1 MRTYYKK
8 VSTLMLAVSLF
19 AFTAT
24 AQIQT
29 PQASPAATISQSVG
43 LGKATVEYSRPA
55 LKGRKMFGVQV
66 PYGKVWRTGA
76 NKITNLI
83 LSEDM
88 LVGGKKVPAGTYGL
102 FTIPTATD
110 WTIILSK
117 DANMWGAYE
126 YKEAN
131 DVVRFTVK
139 SQKLAK
145 AQEYF
150 TIEFMDFSASE
161 AMVAISWENVQVKF
175 ALKNDPDEKIMAEI
189 KQKTVGSDISTAT
202 YSAAANYYYDTNRD
216 LNQAYEWAN
225 KVVEKDQKFW
235 TYYLRAKI
243 AAKIGKC
250 DVAVADATKGLALA
264 KEGGDDSYMI
274 NHQNVLKDCKGK

>member
-8 VSTLMLAVSLF
+8 LSTLMLAASLF
-19 AFTAT
+19 ALTAT

-29 PQASPAATISQSVG
+29 PQPSPAATISQSVG

-76 NKITNLI
+76 NKVANLI

-88 LVGGKKVPAGTYGL
+88 LVGGKKVAAGTYGL
-102 FTIPTATD
+102 FTIPTTTD

-117 DANMWGAYE
+117 DAAMWGAYE

-139 SQKLAK
+139 AQKLAK

-150 TIEFMDFSASE
+150 TIEFTDFSASE

-175 ALKNDPDEKIMAEI
+175 ALKNDPDERIMAEI
-189 KQKTVGSDISTAT
+189 KEKMAGSDISTAT

-225 KVVEKDQKFW
+225 KVVEQDQKFW

-250 DVAVADATKGLALA
+250 DVAVADATKGLAMA
-264 KEGGDDSYMI
+264 KEGGDDSYVI
-274 NHQNVLKDCKGK
+274 NHQKVLKDCKGK

>member
-1 MRTYYKK
+1 MNKAFQK
-8 VSTLMLAVSLF
+8 FSTLCLAMSLF
-19 AFTAT
+19 VLSAQ

-29 PQASPAATISQSVG
+29 PQASPAATISQSIG

-55 LKGRKMFGVQV
+55 LKGRKMFGAQV

-76 NKITNLI
+76 NKITNLV
-83 LSEDM
+83 LSEEM
-88 LVGGKKVPAGTYGL
+88 MVNGQKVPAGTYGL

-126 YKEAN
+126 YNQAN

-139 SQKLAK
+139 SQKLAQK
-145 AQEYF
+145 QEHF
-150 TIEFMDFSASE
+150 TIEFTDFTPSE
-161 AMVAISWENVQVKF
+161 ANVAISWENALVKF
-175 ALKNDPDEKIMAEI
+175 PIKNDADARIMAEI
-189 KQKTVGSDISTAT
+189 EKKMSATEISPAT

-216 LNQAYEWAN
+216 LNKAYEWAN

-235 TYYLRAKI
+235 TYYLRGKI

-250 DVAVADATKGLALA
+250 DVAVSDATKGLAMA
-264 KEGGDDSYMI
+264 KEAGDDSYVL
-274 NHQNVLKDCKGK
+274 NHQNVLKACKGK

>member
-8 VSTLMLAVSLF
+8 MSTLVLAASLL

-29 PQASPAATISQSVG
+29 PQASPSATISQTIG
-43 LGKATVEYSRPA
+43 LGKATVEFSRPA

-88 LVGGKKVPAGTYGL
+88 LVGGQKVAAGTYAL
-102 FTIPTATD
+102 FTIPTTTD
-110 WTIILSK
+110 WTIILNK
-117 DANMWGAYE
+117 DASMWGAYE
-126 YKEAN
+126 YKQAN
-131 DVVRFTVK
+131 DVLRFTVK

-145 AQEYF
+145 TQEYF
-150 TIEFMDFSASE
+150 TIEFTDFTASE
-161 AMVAISWENVQVKF
+161 TNVAISWENVQVKF

-189 KQKTVGSDISTAT
+189 KQKTAASDISAAT

-216 LNQAYEWAN
+216 LNQAFQWAN
-225 KVVEKDQKFW
+225 KVVEQDQKFW
-235 TYYLRAKI
+235 TYYLRGKI

-264 KEGGDDSYMI
+264 KEAGDDSYVL
-274 NHQNVLKDCKGK
+274 NHQQVLKDCKGK

>member
-8 VSTLMLAVSLF
+8 LSTLMLAASLF
-19 AFTAT
+19 ALTAT

-29 PQASPAATISQSVG
+29 PQASPAATISQTVG

-88 LVGGKKVPAGTYGL
+88 LVGGQKVAAGTYAL

-117 DANMWGAYE
+117 DASMWGAYE

-131 DVVRFTVK
+131 DVVRFTAK
-139 SQKLAK
+139 SQKLTK

-150 TIEFMDFSASE
+150 TIEFTDFTASE
-161 AMVAISWENVQVKF
+161 ANVAISWENVQVKF
-175 ALKNDPDEKIMAEI
+175 TLKNDPDEKIMAEI
-189 KQKTVGSDISTAT
+189 KQKTAASDISTAT

-216 LNQAYEWAN
+216 LNQAYEWAS

-235 TYYLRAKI
+235 TYYLRGKI

-250 DVAVADATKGLALA
+250 DIAVADATKGLAMA
-264 KEGGDDSYMI
+264 KEAGDDSYI
-274 NHQNVLKDCKGK
+274 LNHQQVLKDCKGK

>member
-1 MRTYYKK
+1 MYKSFQK
-8 VSTLMLAVSLF
+8 ISALGVALSLF
-19 AFTAT
+19 IGAAQ

-43 LGKATVEYSRPA
+43 LGKVTVEYSRPA
-55 LKGRKMFGVQV
+55 LKGRKMFGAQV

-83 LSEDM
+83 LSEEM
-88 LVGGKKVPAGTYGL
+88 MVQGQKVPAGAYGL

-126 YKEAN
+126 YNAKN

-145 AQEYF
+145 AQENF
-150 TIEFMDFSASE
+150 TIEFTDFTPSE
-161 AMVAISWENVQVKF
+161 ASVAISWENTLVKF
-175 ALKNDPDEKIMAEI
+175 PIRNDADAKIMAEI
-189 KQKTVGSDISTAT
+189 DKKMAASEISIAT

-216 LNQAYEWAN
+216 LKKAYEWAT

-235 TYYLRAKI
+235 TYYLRGKI
-243 AAKIGKC
+243 AAKIGQC
-250 DVAVADATKGLALA
+250 DVAVSDATKGLALA
-264 KEGGDDSYMI
+264 KEAGDDSYI
-274 NHQNVLKDCKGK
+274 LNHQKVLNECKGK

>member
-8 VSTLMLAVSLF
+8 LSALMLAASLF
-19 AFTAT
+19 AFTAM

-29 PQASPAATISQSVG
+29 PQASPAATISQSIG

-88 LVGGKKVPAGTYGL
+88 LVGGQKVAAGTYAL

-110 WTIILSK
+110 WTIILNK

-150 TIEFMDFSASE
+150 TIEFTDFSASE
-161 AMVAISWENVQVKF
+161 ANVAISWENVQVKF
-175 ALKNDPDEKIMAEI
+175 TLKNDPDEKIMAEI
-189 KQKTVGSDISTAT
+189 KQKMAGSDISTAT

-216 LNQAYEWAN
+216 LNQAYQWAN
-225 KVVEKDQKFW
+225 KVVEQDQKFW
-235 TYYLRAKI
+235 TYYLRGKI

-264 KEGGDDSYMI
+264 KEAGDDSYVL
-274 NHQNVLKDCKGK
+274 NHQQVLKDCKGK

>member
-8 VSTLMLAVSLF
+8 MSTLVLAASLL

-29 PQASPAATISQSVG
+29 PQASPSATISQTIG
-43 LGKATVEYSRPA
+43 LGKATVEFSRPA

-88 LVGGKKVPAGTYGL
+88 LVGGQKVAAGTYAL
-102 FTIPTATD
+102 FTIPTTTD

-131 DVVRFTVK
+131 DVLRFTVK

-145 AQEYF
+145 TQEYF
-150 TIEFMDFSASE
+150 TIEFTDFTASE
-161 AMVAISWENVQVKF
+161 TNVAISWENVQVKF

-189 KQKTVGSDISTAT
+189 KQKTAASDISAAT

-216 LNQAYEWAN
+216 LNQAFQWAN
-225 KVVEKDQKFW
+225 KVVEQDQKFW
-235 TYYLRAKI
+235 TYYLRGKI

-264 KEGGDDSYMI
+264 KEAGDDSYVL
-274 NHQNVLKDCKGK
+274 NHQQVLKDCKGK